1 MVKDGL
7 VEEVKALLDS
17 GVPKNATSMQ
27 GLGYKEIAM
36 YLNMELTLEE
46 ALELLK
52 RKTRNFAKRQLT
64 WFRRYDDIIWLH
76 ADKNVEKSEML
87 AFFAENHSRG

>member
-1 MVKDGL
+1 
-7 VEEVKALLDS
+7 
-17 GVPKNATSMQ
+17 VPKNATSMQ